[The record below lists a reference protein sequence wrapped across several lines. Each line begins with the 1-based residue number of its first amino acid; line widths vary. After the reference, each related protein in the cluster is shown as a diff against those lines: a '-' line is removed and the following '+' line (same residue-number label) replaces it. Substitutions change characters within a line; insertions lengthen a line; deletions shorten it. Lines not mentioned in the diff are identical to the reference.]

1 MPIIRIPTEYQ
12 RYIELLLSHGYAD
25 SETSVTQKLIEAG
38 LMQILHAISS
48 GPRALGREN
57 MDPLLDYFKNC
68 ETISMFLPDDFIGYS
83 KIPSLSKYLNISES
97 LTLTL
102 LFFTGLYT
110 EGYYFLRHEV
120 YEYQSNPEYKEIIDE
135 MPHDPDFE
143 SKDNVPEGRK
153 IIIDDEDLDIYN
165 IH

>member
-1 MPIIRIPTEYQ
+1 MKIIKIPEEYQ
-12 RYIELLLSHGYAD
+12 KYIELLISHGYAD
-25 SETSVTQKLIEAG
+25 NEMSVTQKLVEDG
-38 LMQILHAISS
+38 LMQILHAISL

-57 MDPLLDYFKNC
+57 MDPLLDYLKNC
-68 ETISMFLPDDFIGYS
+68 ESIQMPLTDDFIGYP
-83 KIPSLSKYLNISES
+83 KIPSLSKYLNISIN

-120 YEYQSNPEYKEIIDE
+120 SGYQSDKNYKEMVDE
-135 MPHDPDFE
+135 IPHDPDFE
-143 SKDNVPEGRK
+143 SKQNVPEGRK
-153 IIIDDEDLDIYN
+153 IIKDDENLDIHN